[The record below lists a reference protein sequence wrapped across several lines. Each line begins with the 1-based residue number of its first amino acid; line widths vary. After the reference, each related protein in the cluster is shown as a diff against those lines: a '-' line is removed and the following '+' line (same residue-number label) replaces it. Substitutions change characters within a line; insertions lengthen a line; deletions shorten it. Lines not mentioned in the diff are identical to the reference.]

1 MAGVEFSGLGR
12 PGVSAFPARWGIPPG
27 EPNSLERRMWI
38 KQRCWDEEIRRLH
51 RLDGAVAVELCEAL
65 RPQLD
70 GHEAREQVRRLRR
83 GP

>member
-1 MAGVEFSGLGR
+1 MELEAVLRFARAADVANFG
-12 PGVSAFPARWGIPPG
+12 PGGI
-27 EPNSLERRMWI
+27 
-38 KQRCWDEEIRRLH
+38 CRLH